1 MSTITTV
8 ELRKHLA
15 EVVNAAKYRKERLVL
30 TRHNKPVA
38 ALVPFEDYQLLEAL
52 EDKEDLKAAL
62 AALGDAE
69 DELVPWEAV
78 RANL

>member
-62 AALGDAE
+62 AALDDAE
-69 DELVPWEAV
+69 DELVPWETV

>member
-8 ELRKHLA
+8 ALRKHLA
-15 EVVNAAKYRKERLVL
+15 EVVNAAKYHKERLVL

-52 EDKEDLKAAL
+52 EDQEDLKAAL
-62 AALGDAE
+62 AALDDAD
-69 DELVPWEAV
+69 DELLPWETV

>member
-30 TRHNKPVA
+30 TRHGKPVA
-38 ALVPFEDYQLLEAL
+38 ALVPFDDYQLLEAL
-52 EDKEDLKAAL
+52 EDQEDLKAAL
-62 AALGDAE
+62 AALDDAD
-69 DELVPWEAV
+69 DELTPWEAV

>member
-8 ELRKHLA
+8 DLRKHLA
-15 EVVNAAKYRKERLVL
+15 EAVNAAKYRKERLVL

-62 AALGDAE
+62 AALDDAE

>member
-62 AALGDAE
+62 AALDDAD

>member
-8 ELRKHLA
+8 ALRKHLA
-15 EVVNAAKYRKERLVL
+15 EVVNAAKYNKERLVL

-52 EDKEDLKAAL
+52 DKEDLKTAL
-62 AALGDAE
+62 AALDDAD
-69 DELVPWEAV
+69 DELIPWEAV

>member
-62 AALGDAE
+62 AALDDAD
-69 DELVPWEAV
+69 DELTPWEAV

>member
-62 AALGDAE
+62 AALDDAE

>member
-8 ELRKHLA
+8 DLRKHLSEA
-15 EVVNAAKYRKERLVL
+15 INAIKYQKKRLLL
-30 TRHNKPVA
+30 TRHGKPII

-52 EDKEDLKAAL
+52 EDQEDLKAAL
-62 AALGDAE
+62 ASLDDAS
-69 DELVPWEAV
+69 DELIPWETV

>member
-30 TRHNKPVA
+30 TRHGKPVA

-62 AALGDAE
+62 AALDDAD
-69 DELVPWEAV
+69 DELTPWEAV

>member
-8 ELRKHLA
+8 VLRKHLA
-15 EVVNAAKYRKERLVL
+15 EVVNAAKYNKERLVL

-52 EDKEDLKAAL
+52 EDREDLKAAL
-62 AALGDAE
+62 AALEDA
-69 DELVPWEAV
+69 DEELIPWETV